1 MWISFD
7 TLTWLSV
14 NWNQPQVSRHA
25 ALLTQKRGVLWRRPK
40 FYEGSDLTTSI
51 KVGKKFEDK

>member
-7 TLTWLSV
+7 TLTWFSV
-14 NWNQPQVSRHA
+14 NWNRPQVSRHA
-25 ALLTQKRGVLWRRPK
+25 ALLIQKRGVLLRRPK

-51 KVGKKFEDK
+51 KAGKKFEDK